1 MKRAIEVLV
10 DGQRVKLL
18 QAPDGGPASVQLANV
33 PRDHMRAWAHASSDD
48 EAWQWQLPDIQ
59 DGQTISFRVIQ
70 AEQHEIT
77 PPQEVEKRDPEQV
90 AEGKQRAKEWLK
102 AAMLRKAKGS
112 GSEDS

>member
-10 DGQRVKLL
+10 DGQRVRLL

-33 PRDHMRAWAHASSDD
+33 PGDHMRVWAHASSDD
-48 EAWQWQLPDIQ
+48 ETWQWQLPDIQ

-77 PPQEVEKRDPEQV
+77 SPQEVEKRDPEQV
-90 AEGKQRAKEWLK
+90 AEGKRRAKEWLK
-102 AAMLRKAKGS
+102 EAMQKKVKGND
-112 GSEDS
+112 SENA